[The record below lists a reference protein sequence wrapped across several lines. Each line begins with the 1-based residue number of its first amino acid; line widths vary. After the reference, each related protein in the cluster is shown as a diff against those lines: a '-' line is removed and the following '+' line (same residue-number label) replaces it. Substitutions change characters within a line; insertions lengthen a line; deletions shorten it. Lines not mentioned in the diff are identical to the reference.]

1 MKKMTL
7 FAIVFILIL
16 SVLVFVGCKRM
27 SPGGEDSTDE
37 PIEVTDE
44 PVGGTTEPVAP
55 VPTDVPT
62 ATGETS
68 SGETATGET
77 ASALPTNDETAS
89 GETATAAPVEPTSE
103 NAGPANPAEPTT
115 TPGVTTPPA
124 PPVPAGKT
132 EYDVM
137 RSGTF
142 FLRGTMNDGRES
154 TPLALAVKAD
164 DGTMYMEST
173 MDNAT
178 MGFLITSKKILLL
191 NIQSKTYCEMGDVL
205 QSILKEAGMPT
216 QEEMQAKIKE
226 MGFTEMPPLTEA
238 SSVADGA
245 VNGTPCKIY
254 TFNKEDGG
262 ATKVYLNG
270 AKLLCFERTLKDG
283 KLDSA
288 TYVTSISGTVPEL
301 PPADYEK
308 QNVLSFM
315 TSMESLIG

>member
-44 PVGGTTEPVAP
+44 PVGGTTVPATP
-55 VPTDVPT
+55 VPTTVPT
-62 ATGETS
+62 EPTAPGETV
-68 SGETATGET
+68 SGETV
-77 ASALPTNDETAS
+77 SALPTNDETVS
-89 GETATAAPVEPTSE
+89 GETATGPTAEPTSE
-103 NAGPANPAEPTT
+103 SGVPVNPAEPTT
-115 TPGVTTPPA
+115 SAGVPTPPA

-132 EYDVM
+132 EYDIM

-142 FLRGTMNDGRES
+142 FLRGSMNDGREV

-191 NIQSKTYCEMGDVL
+191 NTQSKTYCEVGGVL

-226 MGFTEMPPLTEA
+226 MGFTEMPPLAEA
-238 SSVADGA
+238 SSVEDGA
-245 VNGTPCKIY
+245 VNGTPCKVY

-270 AKLLCFERTLKDG
+270 AKLLCFERTLKSG

-288 TYVTSISGTVPEL
+288 TYVTEISGTVPEL
-301 PPADYEK
+301 PPKDFEK